1 MIVVIGAPLF
11 VPGEPGRRSAAAGRA
26 VAVARAAIQIGAG
39 VELIGKVGRDPAGDA
54 VLIALAADGIGH
66 AAVLRDPARPT
77 PALAFEP
84 VEDDVPLAAAVGDDE
99 PTDDGWAVP
108 DPRQAMLALDAGDLD
123 LALRYLS
130 DYRVLV
136 IAEPLA
142 DDALAVVV
150 EACAFGGAFLVV
162 ALEPNGALPDL
173 PAEATV
179 FEAPDADPDGL
190 FGRTVGRF
198 AAGLDQGLAGA
209 QALAQAT
216 SEAGWQST
224 PA

>member
-11 VPGEPGRRSAAAGRA
+11 VPGEPGRPSAAAGRA
-26 VAVARAAIQIGAG
+26 VAVARAAIQAGAG

-84 VEDDVPLAAAVGDDE
+84 VTDDAPLAAALDGDEPGDDDRAAPE
-99 PTDDGWAVP
+99 R
-108 DPRQAMLALDAGDLD
+108 RQATLALDAGDLD
-123 LALRYLS
+123 LALRYLA

-136 IAEPLA
+136 VAEPLE

-150 EACAFGGAFLVV
+150 EACAFGGALLVV
-162 ALEPNGALPDL
+162 AVEPNHELPDL

-198 AAGLDQGLAGA
+198 AADLDRGLDGA
-209 QALAQAT
+209 QALVRAT